1 LSVERRTRP
10 EAVVIGVLTPR
21 TIAWG
26 VLWFFV
32 VVVFTA
38 GVGIISS
45 ASAVGEMPPLT
56 PGVRSVVDQTPAGP
70 SSAPSP
76 GTLRAG

>member
-1 LSVERRTRP
+1 M
-10 EAVVIGVLTPR
+10 IGVLTPR

-26 VLWFFV
+26 VLWFLV
-32 VVVFTA
+32 VVAFTA

-45 ASAVGEMPPLT
+45 ASAAGEMPPLT
-56 PGVRSVVDQTPAGP
+56 PGIQTVVEELPDGP

-76 GTLRAG
+76 DILRAG